1 MSAKKITKTFNDHK
15 VTAIFTSRGPVFL
28 PHEICK
34 ALGKEYN
41 LELRKKIAEEDTGF
55 IASNGKSVDFLTL
68 FGVGVLLKELN
79 PSQRFCQKIVDFKK
93 FLLEDVMGDF
103 YKKYEDIAN
112 A

>member
-68 FGVGVLLKELN
+68 FGIGVLLNELN
-79 PSQRFCQKIVDFKK
+79 PNHRFCQKIVDFKK
-93 FLLEDVMGDF
+93 FLLEEVMGDF
-103 YKKYEDIAN
+103 YKKYEDISN